1 MGNIT
6 ETTHFEKLQEESD
19 RDTMQEDEKLVFEEQ
34 FGNDKDKCVIC
45 NEDSLYYKTMPII
58 LRLGYIKGSGQLCLD
73 CYVKVYGLKW
83 NRGRLQRINDEQDS

>member
-19 RDTMQEDEKLVFEEQ
+19 RDTMQEDEKLVYEEQ
-34 FGNDKDKCVIC
+34 FGNKDKCVIC
-45 NEDSLYYKTMPII
+45 NDDSLYDKTMPIK

>member
-34 FGNDKDKCVIC
+34 FGNKDKCVIC
-45 NEDSLYYKTMPII
+45 NDDSLYDKTMPIK
-58 LRLGYIKGSGQLCLD
+58 LRLGYIIGSGQLCLD
-73 CYVKVYGLKW
+73 CYEKVYGHKW
-83 NRGRLQRINDEQDS
+83 NRRIAKAVKLLSE

>member
-34 FGNDKDKCVIC
+34 FGNKDKCVIC
-45 NEDSLYYKTMPII
+45 NDDSLYDKTMPIK
-58 LRLGYIKGSGQLCLD
+58 LRLGYIKGSGQLCLE
-73 CYVKVYGLKW
+73 CYDKIY
-83 NRGRLQRINDEQDS
+83 NYEN